1 MVNYSTPIEWK
12 SEAWWRNRSKDER
25 LFHMHIP
32 KRIRENM
39 DGWHHCPHNKE
50 LPNLFI
56 QGPSGCGKS
65 LIAASTLKHLVSDH
79 NCSGRWVEADDY
91 IEMLKDS
98 FDSNGVLPEMY
109 SSPHLIKYIKGV
121 FDVVVIDGLG
131 EERLKEFAS
140 HELGSLIRKR
150 YDRQKATII
159 TSRLSIQDIKNR
171 YGSRLANP
179 LADFD
184 HEVIRG
190 KR

>member
-1 MVNYSTPIEWK
+1 MNYHTPIEWK
-12 SEAWWRNRSKDER
+12 SEAWWRNRPADER
-25 LFHMHIP
+25 MFHTHLP

-50 LPNLFI
+50 LPNMFI

-65 LIAASTLKHLVSDH
+65 LIAASTLKHLVTEHD
-79 NCSGRWVEADDY
+79 CSGRWVEAGDY
-91 IEMLKDS
+91 VDMIKES
-98 FDSNGVLPEMY
+98 FDNSGLLPEMY
-109 SSPHLIKYIKGV
+109 SSPHLVKYIKGV

-131 EERLKEFAS
+131 EEWSTDFAAN
-140 HELGSLIRKR
+140 ELGNLIRKR
-150 YDRQKATII
+150 YDQQKATII

-179 LADFD
+179 LADFSL
-184 HEVIRG
+184 EVMRG

>member
-1 MVNYSTPIEWK
+1 VVNYSTPIEWK

-131 EERLKEFAS
+131 EERLTEFAS
-140 HELGSLIRKR
+140 HELGSIIRKR
-150 YDRQKATII
+150 YDKQKATII